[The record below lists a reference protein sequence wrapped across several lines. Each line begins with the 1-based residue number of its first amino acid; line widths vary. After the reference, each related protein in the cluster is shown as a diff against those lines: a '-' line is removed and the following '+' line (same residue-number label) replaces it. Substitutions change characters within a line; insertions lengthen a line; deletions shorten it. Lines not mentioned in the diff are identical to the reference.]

1 LNLLASGYS
10 SVIFATGS
18 DIPMAS
24 SITHILHKNL
34 PHVFERSAIS
44 QRVKKSDVQQ
54 AEIVIYSLFKS
65 VNGSK

>member
-34 PHVFERSAIS
+34 PHVFERAIS